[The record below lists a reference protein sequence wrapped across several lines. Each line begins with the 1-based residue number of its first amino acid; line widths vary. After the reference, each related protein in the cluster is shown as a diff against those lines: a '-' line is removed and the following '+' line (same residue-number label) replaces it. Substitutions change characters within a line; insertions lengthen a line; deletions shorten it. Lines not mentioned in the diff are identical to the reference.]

1 VVPAAQ
7 LDDAVN
13 SLVQD
18 IVAVSPMA
26 VRRGK
31 YAMRAVASMSFPEI
45 VAFTETAISAMIQT
59 EDAREGLAAFN
70 ENRPPVW
77 PGR

>member
-1 VVPAAQ
+1 
-7 LDDAVN
+7 
-13 SLVQD
+13 
-18 IVAVSPMA
+18 

-31 YAMRAVASMSFPEI
+31 YALRAVESMHFHEL

-70 ENRPPVW
+70 ERRPPQW
-77 PGR
+77 RGR